1 MQYSCIILVYFFK
14 FKLYANIFNLN
25 LWSINTILLSNTLKK
40 SDTLGALSSLL
51 CMLHCIATP
60 FLFLATTCGAACCA
74 ASPSWWQWLDYI
86 FLIISCIAIIN
97 STKNSNS
104 KFIKYSLWT
113 SWSGLLL
120 FIINLKFNLFYVS
133 EHIKFIPAFSLIAL
147 HIYNLK
153 YCQCKEDDCCY

>member
-1 MQYSCIILVYFFK
+1 MNS
-14 FKLYANIFNLN
+14 N
-25 LWSINTILLSNTLKK
+25 LWSIYIILLSNTLKK
-40 SDTLGALSSLL
+40 SDTNGALSSLL
-51 CMLHCIATP
+51 CMVHCIATP
-60 FLFLATTCGAACCA
+60 FLLIVTTCGVACCA
-74 ASPSWWQWLDYI
+74 ASPSLWQWLNYI

-120 FIINLKFNLFYVS
+120 FIINIKFNFFYVP

-153 YCQCKEDDCCY
+153 YYQCNEDNCYY